1 MGFFFQ
7 FLSDEE
13 PELREESIGERVL
26 KLMRWTETHYKE
38 ILLYS
43 IDSMMYVSQQM
54 IGLYYLRKING
65 HLIVI
70 ILDF

>member
-1 MGFFFQ
+1 
-7 FLSDEE
+7 
-13 PELREESIGERVL
+13 
-26 KLMRWTETHYKE
+26 MRWTETHYKE

-43 IDSMMYVSQQM
+43 IDSMKYVSQQM
-54 IGLYYLRKING
+54 TGLYYLRKING